1 MIYILRNPDGSIKT
15 YAERGDDF
23 TLQPGET
30 MDLSPLSFAEY
41 AARFTLAAPAHPGD
55 LVHVHVGDP
64 QVQILVSC
72 PGQLTVDLDL
82 NGTIEKL
89 QLTQGKAEINLSTA
103 VPGLFII
110 QPADRRTY
118 AAAGNG
124 LIVVEVLP

>member
-1 MIYILRNPDGSIKT
+1 MIYILRNPDGTIKT

-30 MDLSPLSFAEY
+30 MDLFPQSFTEY
-41 AARFTLAAPAHPGD
+41 ADRFTLKAQNQPGD
-55 LVHVHVGDP
+55 LVRVHVADP
-64 QVQILVSC
+64 QVKILVSC
-72 PGQLTVDLDL
+72 PGQPSVDVDL
-82 NGTIEKL
+82 NGTIETL

-118 AAAGNG
+118 AAAGQG
-124 LIVVEVLP
+124 FITVEVLP